1 MSRTWQLA
9 LFVLGAT
16 VFGYLVAQIGI
27 TELTADAARTGLM
40 FVPIVALYALV
51 YACSALA
58 WQLTMAGD
66 PQRPSYW
73 RTYAVLISSGALNFL
88 TPLINAGGEPYR
100 VAAMAPWLGKR
111 RAAGSVILHRM
122 LHSFTYV
129 LVWLTAVLLAFPL
142 LPRGTPL
149 IVWVLLGVVLVLILG
164 IIALFLFAHRRG
176 LLERILNWMQR
187 APFVNRLAVKVG
199 VDDWEIR
206 YRNVLE
212 QGDRFATGQKLDKP
226 FGMKKTLLA
235 VKVEPHRALLIELDR
250 QITDFYH
257 RSPRRFVQAIALEYL
272 SRCIF
277 MVELVLIVA
286 SLGFGIDYLRA
297 FSIGGLEAIVS
308 NALFFVPFELGAREG
323 AFFLLFKL
331 FGMDPQVGLYTS
343 IVGRVRD
350 FAWIAGGLVLIWVT
364 GGGSREPAPS
374 AAPPVAPRV

>member
-187 APFVNRLAVKVG
+187 APFVNRLAVKV
-199 VDDWEIR
+199 
-206 YRNVLE
+206 
-212 QGDRFATGQKLDKP
+212 
-226 FGMKKTLLA
+226 
-235 VKVEPHRALLIELDR
+235 EPHRALLIELDR

-308 NALFFVPFELGAREG
+308 NALFFVPFEVGAREG

>member
-187 APFVNRLAVKVG
+187 APFVNRLAVKV
-199 VDDWEIR
+199 
-206 YRNVLE
+206 
-212 QGDRFATGQKLDKP
+212 
-226 FGMKKTLLA
+226 
-235 VKVEPHRALLIELDR
+235 EPHRALLVELDR

-364 GGGSREPAPS
+364 GGGSLEPAPS

>member
-1 MSRTWQLA
+1 MSRAWQLA

-16 VFGYLVAQIGI
+16 VFGYLVAQIGT
-27 TELTADAARTGLM
+27 TELTADAARTGWM

-100 VAAMAPWLGKR
+100 AAAMAPWLGKR

-142 LPRGTPL
+142 LPPDTHP
-149 IVWVLLGVVLVLILG
+149 IVRVLLLVVLVLILG

-176 LLERILNWMQR
+176 VLERVLNGMQR
-187 APFVNRLAVKVG
+187 VPLISRLAVK
-199 VDDWEIR
+199 
-206 YRNVLE
+206 LE
-212 QGDRFATGQKLDKP
+212 PR
-226 FGMKKTLLA
+226 
-235 VKVEPHRALLIELDR
+235 RALFVELDQ
-250 QITDFYH
+250 QIIDFYH

-272 SRCIF
+272 SRCLF

-343 IVGRVRD
+343 IVGRLRD

-364 GGGSREPAPS
+364 GTRDATP
-374 AAPPVAPRV
+374 AAPPVAPRA

>member
-129 LVWLTAVLLAFPL
+129 LIWLTAVLLAFRL
-142 LPRGTPL
+142 LPRGTPQ

-164 IIALFLFAHRRG
+164 IIVLFVSALRRG
-176 LLERILNWMQR
+176 VLERVLNWMQR
-187 APFVNRLAVKVG
+187 APFVNRLAVKV
-199 VDDWEIR
+199 
-206 YRNVLE
+206 
-212 QGDRFATGQKLDKP
+212 
-226 FGMKKTLLA
+226 
-235 VKVEPHRALLIELDR
+235 EPHRALLVELDR

>member
-1 MSRTWQLA
+1 MSRAWQLA
-9 LFVLGAT
+9 LFVLGAS
-16 VFGYLVAQIGI
+16 VFGYLVAQIGT
-27 TELTADAARTGLM
+27 TELTADAARTGWM
-40 FVPIVALYALV
+40 FVPIVGLYALV

-100 VAAMAPWLGKR
+100 AAAMAPWLGKR

-129 LVWLTAVLLAFPL
+129 LVWLTAVLLAFAL
-142 LPRGTPL
+142 LPKDTHP
-149 IVWVLLGVVLVLILG
+149 IVWILLVVVLVLILG
-164 IIALFLFAHRRG
+164 ILALFLFAHRRG
-176 LLERILNWMQR
+176 VLERILNGMQR
-187 APFVNRLAVKVG
+187 VPLISRLAVK
-199 VDDWEIR
+199 
-206 YRNVLE
+206 LE
-212 QGDRFATGQKLDKP
+212 PR
-226 FGMKKTLLA
+226 
-235 VKVEPHRALLIELDR
+235 RALFVELDQ
-250 QITDFYH
+250 QIIDFYH

-272 SRCIF
+272 SRCLF

-308 NALFFVPFELGAREG
+308 NALFFVPFEVGAREG

-331 FGMDPQVGLYTS
+331 FGMDPQVGLYAS

-350 FAWIAGGLVLIWVT
+350 FAWIAGGLILIWVT
-364 GGGSREPAPS
+364 GSRVAAPS
-374 AAPPVAPRV
+374 AAPPVAPRA

>member
-27 TELTADAARTGLM
+27 TELTADAAPTGLM

-187 APFVNRLAVKVG
+187 APFVNRLAVKV
-199 VDDWEIR
+199 
-206 YRNVLE
+206 
-212 QGDRFATGQKLDKP
+212 
-226 FGMKKTLLA
+226 
-235 VKVEPHRALLIELDR
+235 EPHRALLVELDR